1 MKKILLIILD
11 GAGDRPIKQFG
22 GKTPLEAAN
31 KPNMDRLARKGVCG
45 TMYVI
50 GKDVVPESDNAH
62 LTLFGYDL
70 SKFYPG
76 RGPIEAMGIGAKLE
90 QGDIALRA
98 NLGTIDKDWII
109 KDRRAGRIKTTA
121 PFCNLVSGMEID
133 GVKFLA
139 FPGLEHRAVIVIR
152 GSNLS
157 DKISNSDP
165 HEEGMRVLTVQAT
178 DGSKEAKI
186 TASALN
192 KFLIKSHEVFN
203 DSKLNK
209 ERVKQGLLSGNFFLT
224 RGAGHYTEMPSFM
237 DMYMRKAACIAG
249 GPLYKGL
256 GAAAGMDVLDVK
268 GATGTPDTDL
278 KAKFTAARD
287 ALRKYDF
294 VFLHIK
300 GTDVFGHDGKPEEK
314 KQFIEKIDEFIPII
328 ADADAVIAITPD
340 HCTPC
345 EAKDHAADPVPF
357 LIYAKGMKPDSV
369 NAYGEKE
376 CSKGKFGLGYGKDF
390 MKNVLKFAE

>member
-11 GAGDRPIKQFG
+11 GAGDRPIGRFG

-31 KPNMDRLARKGVCG
+31 KPNMDRLAAEGVCG

-50 GKDVVPESDNAH
+50 GKGIVPESDNAH

-76 RGPIEAMGIGAKLE
+76 RGPIEAMGIGARLE
-90 QGDIALRA
+90 HGDIALRA
-98 NLGTIDKDWII
+98 NLATIDKNWII

-121 PFCNLVSGMEID
+121 PFCKLVSGMEID
-133 GVKFLA
+133 GVKFLV
-139 FPGLEHRAVIVIR
+139 FPGLEHRAVILIR
-152 GSNLS
+152 GNNLS

-186 TASALN
+186 TAGALN
-192 KFLIKSHEVFN
+192 KFLIKSHEIFN

-209 ERVKQGLLSGNFFLT
+209 ERLKQELLPGNFFLT
-224 RGAGHYTEMPSFM
+224 RGAGHYTEIPSFM
-237 DMYMRKAACIAG
+237 DMYLRKAACIAG

-256 GAAAGMDVLDVK
+256 GAAAGMDIIDVK

-278 KAKFTAARD
+278 REKFAAAAD
-287 ALRKYDF
+287 ALKKYDF

-314 KQFIEKIDEFIPII
+314 KKFIEKIDQFIPLI
-328 ADADAVIAITPD
+328 ADADAVIAITSD

-345 EAKDHAADPVPF
+345 EAKDHADDPVPF
-357 LIYAKGMKPDSV
+357 LIHAKGMTPDSV
-369 NAYGEKE
+369 KVYGESY
-376 CSKGKFGLGYGKDF
+376 CRKGRLGLINGKDF